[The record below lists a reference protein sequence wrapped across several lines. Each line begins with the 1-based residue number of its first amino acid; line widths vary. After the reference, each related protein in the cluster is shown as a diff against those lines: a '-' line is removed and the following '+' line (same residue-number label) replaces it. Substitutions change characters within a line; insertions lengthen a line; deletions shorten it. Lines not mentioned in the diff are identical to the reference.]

1 MKEKQMKSYLE
12 TRPLVRTDKQP
23 MFDVYFKNCILTE
36 KGFKQFQKVAYAIR
50 LMSNGM
56 NKSAF
61 RAMFEGDELALNFAG
76 ACVKETKKKL
86 TQQQKVGI
94 IKE

>member
-1 MKEKQMKSYLE
+1 MEEKQMKTYLE
-12 TRPLVRTDKQP
+12 TRPLVKTDKQP

-50 LMSNGM
+50 LMHNGI

-61 RAMFEGDELALNFAG
+61 RAMFEGDELSLNFAS

>member
-1 MKEKQMKSYLE
+1 MQEKQMKTYLE
-12 TRPLVRTDKQP
+12 TRPLVKTEKQP

-50 LMSNGM
+50 LMSKGV

-61 RAMFEGDELALNFAG
+61 RAMFEGEELAFNFASG
-76 ACVKETKKKL
+76 CVKE
-86 TQQQKVGI
+86 
-94 IKE
+94 KEFVKAFDISK